1 MRLLLIFVEGE
12 HDVVWTERSLR
23 VHQQYVDFRRA
34 VQDYPTPLGGP
45 VGQGVLARQ
54 LVHALDQH
62 LATAKRPPLPRLEA
76 ALHHAGDDTLALVMQ
91 MKGVAQFEPVTTFLK
106 SLFKLLP
113 ASTYQITACAVAVLV
128 DADAKGVALRE
139 GELTAALGGVYP
151 GLSALSHGVWQRHA
165 NGPVGAWIFH
175 DAATRLGTLEDALR
189 AVVSTAF
196 APYWSA
202 AESFIDSVPRSPTGT
217 LPIDR
222 DAVARFKG
230 TLTAAGQFL
239 KPGAPLHG
247 MLAHKVLPGET
258 IRTNPDAQAL
268 AGFLAAPA
276 W

>member
-1 MRLLLIFVEGE
+1 MFGASSY
-12 HDVVWTERSLR
+12 DV
-23 VHQQYVDFRRA
+23 A
-34 VQDYPTPLGGP
+34 
-45 VGQGVLARQ
+45 
-54 LVHALDQH
+54 
-62 LATAKRPPLPRLEA
+62 
-76 ALHHAGDDTLALVMQ
+76 
-91 MKGVAQFEPVTTFLK
+91 
-106 SLFKLLP
+106 
-113 ASTYQITACAVAVLV
+113 ACAVAVLV

-175 DAATRLGTLEDALR
+175 DAVTLQGTLEDGLR
-189 AVVSTAF
+189 PVVSTAF
-196 APYWSA
+196 APFWSA
-202 AESFIDSVPRSPTGT
+202 AESFIDGVPRSPAVP

-247 MLAHKVLPGET
+247 MLAHEVLPGDT
-258 IRTNPDAQAL
+258 IRTSPDAQAL
-268 AGFLAAPA
+268 AAFLAAPA